1 MGRAPLFEIGEQID
15 WILVIY
21 PLIVDQ

>member
-1 MGRAPLFEIGEQID
+1 MGRAPLFEIGEQIE